1 MIVVIFFLKSDKN
14 CEQVPQSL
22 HYDLKWRKN
31 GQNPQKIIFKKNYEN
46 YFLNSV
52 GLYTH
57 TGGVK
62 KVFLGGQGGI
72 KGVNND
78 DLLPKNTYFCYFWVI
93 LGIKPRINKFGRIW
107 PLSS

>member
-1 MIVVIFFLKSDKN
+1 MT
-14 CEQVPQSL
+14 Q
-22 HYDLKWRKN
+22 KWPK
-31 GQNPQKIIFKKNYEN
+31 PQKIIFKENFEN

-72 KGVNND
+72 KEVNND